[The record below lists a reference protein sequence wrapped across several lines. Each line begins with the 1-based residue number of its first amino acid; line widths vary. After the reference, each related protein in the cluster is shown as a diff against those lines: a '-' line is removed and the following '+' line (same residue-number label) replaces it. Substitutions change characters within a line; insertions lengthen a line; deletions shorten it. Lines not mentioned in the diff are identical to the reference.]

1 IVFAGYGGEGINE
14 ALADV
19 LLGKTNPSG
28 KLSETFITCEDNEFV
43 DGVNSTDSLVR
54 YNEGVFVGYRRMNDP
69 SYKIIYPFGY
79 GLSYSN
85 FEYSSL
91 RINKLS
97 ETDYEVFVD
106 IENASDID
114 GKEVIQLY
122 VSDLS
127 SSVSR
132 PLRELKGFEK
142 VFIPAREKKTV
153 SFKLDKS
160 SFAFYN
166 ASIHDWYVEN
176 GLFEI
181 QIGSSSIDIKL
192 REKIDIELDF
202 YSQYSRER

>member
-1 IVFAGYGGEGINE
+1 MHNFINKG
-14 ALADV
+14 V
-19 LLGKTNPSG
+19 LRRIH
-28 KLSETFITCEDNEFV
+28 FFV
-43 DGVNSTDSLVR
+43 
-54 YNEGVFVGYRRMNDP
+54 
-69 SYKIIYPFGY
+69 I
-79 GLSYSN
+79 YSN

-91 RINKLS
+91 RINKLG

-106 IENASDID
+106 IENTSDID
-114 GKEVIQLY
+114 GKEVVQLY

-153 SFKLDKS
+153 SFKLDRS

-181 QIGSSSIDIKL
+181 QIGSSSINIKL